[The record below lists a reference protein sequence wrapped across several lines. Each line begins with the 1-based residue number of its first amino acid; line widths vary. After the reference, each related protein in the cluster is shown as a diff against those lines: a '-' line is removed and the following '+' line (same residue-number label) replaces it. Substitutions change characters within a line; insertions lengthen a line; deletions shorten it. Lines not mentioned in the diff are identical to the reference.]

1 MPISH
6 IENTKIS
13 TLLDGEQL
21 EPGNDFGQQSQNPI
35 QPSEVPPAVALMQM
49 MTGVWLT
56 QSIHVAAS
64 LGIADL
70 LTEGTRS
77 VDELAQTVGA
87 QTSHLYRV
95 LRALASFGIFTEV
108 ASRHFALTEMAE
120 YLRSDIPGS
129 LRPLSMTMSD
139 EWQWNCWGD
148 LLNIVKTGQPAM
160 QKLYQVDDTFEY
172 LTQKNPQAG
181 ALFDKAMIGWCSA
194 IHLAVLNTYDFSGIH
209 RLVDVAGG
217 HGTLL
222 ASILQ
227 KYPHLQGVLFDLP
240 QVVAGAGTLLEN
252 RGVADRCQVVG
263 GSFFG
268 QIPVGGDAYILSH
281 IVHDWGDEDCIKFLS
296 NIRQAIAPNGKLIIV
311 EMVIP
316 AGDAPHFGKLLDVE
330 MMAIFSGGR
339 ERTEAEYHQLFE
351 ASGFRLTRIVP
362 TASPVSVIEGVC
374 A

>member
-1 MPISH
+1 
-6 IENTKIS
+6 
-13 TLLDGEQL
+13 
-21 EPGNDFGQQSQNPI
+21 
-35 QPSEVPPAVALMQM
+35 
-49 MTGVWLT
+49 
-56 QSIHVAAS
+56 
-64 LGIADL
+64 
-70 LTEGTRS
+70 
-77 VDELAQTVGA
+77 
-87 QTSHLYRV
+87 
-95 LRALASFGIFTEV
+95 
-108 ASRHFALTEMAE
+108 
-120 YLRSDIPGS
+120 
-129 LRPLSMTMSD
+129 
-139 EWQWNCWGD
+139 
-148 LLNIVKTGQPAM
+148 
-160 QKLYQVDDTFEY
+160 
-172 LTQKNPQAG
+172 
-181 ALFDKAMIGWCSA
+181 
-194 IHLAVLNTYDFSGIH
+194 
-209 RLVDVAGG
+209 
-217 HGTLL
+217 
-222 ASILQ
+222 
-227 KYPHLQGVLFDLP
+227 
-240 QVVAGAGTLLEN
+240 VVAGAGTLLEN